1 MKFAISQPK
10 VVRLPRDEKQ
20 TYRFELWASNLT
32 MGLTLAMTLIFEF
45 SRSYMILT
53 IWWPRSSLRIYQI
66 VTGVTSVVG
75 VPSTHLVVF
84 WYYHICS
91 SSVINIR
98 RSTPR
103 SGEGFLLR
111 HYSEVI
117 MGAMASQITSL
128 AIVYSTMY
136 LGVAQRKY
144 QSSASLAFVWG
155 IHWWPVNSP
164 TQMGSNVEKC

>member
-1 MKFAISQPK
+1 MKFAISQPT

-75 VPSTHLVVF
+75 VPSTHLVSYHVITILQFSVWPQQSGTTGRGLLCCQRPWPQGQERTPGLVRAVATF
-84 WYYHICS
+84 WVSCTLW
-91 SSVINIR
+91 R
-98 RSTPR
+98 RS
-103 SGEGFLLR
+103 GCEYG
-111 HYSEVI
+111 
-117 MGAMASQITSL
+117 
-128 AIVYSTMY
+128 
-136 LGVAQRKY
+136 
-144 QSSASLAFVWG
+144 
-155 IHWWPVNSP
+155 
-164 TQMGSNVEKC
+164 